1 MSSPSPLPLAG
12 LKVLEFSHAIMGPSA
27 GLVLADLGADVIKV
41 EPAEG
46 DHTRRLPGFAAGFY
60 GLFNRNKRSLAVD
73 LKSAQGKAIVHRLA
87 KTADVVLE
95 NFGPGTMDRLDCGY
109 AALSG
114 INDRIIYCA
123 LKGFLSGPY
132 EKRTALDEVVQFMSG
147 LAYMTGPP
155 GKPLRAGTSIVDIL
169 GGTFAV
175 VGILAALRERDRT
188 GKGQLV
194 KSALYE
200 AAVLL
205 MGQHMA
211 GMAVTG
217 EPGLPMP
224 ARKGAWGVYHTFP
237 TRDGE
242 RVFIGITSNQQWER
256 FCAAVKRPDLLADP
270 KLASN
275 ADRVAA
281 QEWLLPKIEEIA
293 LGYTKAELL
302 SLCEGIGIPFSPV
315 ARPEDLFDDPQ
326 LQGPHGLLDVTLP
339 GGIKTKLPRLPIE
352 VGRHDLGLRCNA
364 PEAGADGRSVL
375 SDAGFAE
382 AEIQALVKEGVIA
395 IHGEG

>member
-1 MSSPSPLPLAG
+1 MSQPSPLPLAG
-12 LKVLEFSHAIMGPSA
+12 LKVIEFTHAIMGPSA
-27 GLVLADLGADVIKV
+27 GLILADMGADVIKI
-41 EPAEG
+41 EPAPDG

-60 GLFNRNKRSLAVD
+60 GLFNRNKRALAVD
-73 LKSAQGKAIVHRLA
+73 LKSEKGRALVHRLA
-87 KTADVVLE
+87 ETADVALE
-95 NFGPGTMDRLDCGY
+95 NFGPGTMDRLGCGY
-109 AALSG
+109 ADLAAR
-114 INDRIIYCA
+114 NPRIVYCA

-132 EKRTALDEVVQFMSG
+132 EKRTALDEVVQYMAG

-155 GKPLRAGTSIVDIL
+155 GRPLRAGTSIVDIL

-188 GKGQLV
+188 GKGQMV

-211 GMAVTG
+211 GMAATG

-237 TRDGE
+237 SQDGE

-256 FCAAVKRPDLLADP
+256 FCGAVKRPDLLADP
-270 KLASN
+270 RLKSN

-281 QEWLLPKIEEIA
+281 QEWLLPEIEKIA
-293 LGYTKAELL
+293 QTYAKADLL
-302 SLCEGIGIPFSPV
+302 ALCESIGIPFSPV
-315 ARPEDLFDDPQ
+315 SRPEDLFDDPQ
-326 LQGPHGLLDVTLP
+326 LQGPRGLLDVTLP

-352 VGRHDLGLRCNA
+352 LDGHDFGLRRNA
-364 PEAGADGRSVL
+364 PNVGADGRDVL
-375 SDAGFAE
+375 KEAGYGA
-382 AEIQALVKEGVIA
+382 AEIAALEKDGVIVVA
-395 IHGEG
+395 T

>member
-1 MSSPSPLPLAG
+1 MSLPLAG
-12 LKVLEFSHAIMGPSA
+12 LKVIEFSHAIMGPSA
-27 GLVLADLGADVIKV
+27 GLILADMGADVIKI
-41 EPAEG
+41 EPAPDG

-60 GLFNRNKRSLAVD
+60 GLFNRNKRALAVD
-73 LKSAQGKAIVHRLA
+73 LKSEKGRALVHRLA
-87 KTADVVLE
+87 ETADVALE
-95 NFGPGTMDRLDCGY
+95 NFGPGTMDRLGCGY
-109 AALSG
+109 ADLSAK
-114 INDRIIYCA
+114 NPRIVYCA

-132 EKRTALDEVVQFMSG
+132 EKRTALDEVVQYMAG

-155 GKPLRAGTSIVDIL
+155 GRPLRAGTSIVDIL

-188 GKGQLV
+188 GKGQMV

-256 FCAAVKRPDLLADP
+256 FCGAVKRPDLLADP
-270 KLASN
+270 RLKSN

-281 QEWLLPKIEEIA
+281 QEWLLPIVEQIA
-293 LGYTKAELL
+293 QGYSKAELL
-302 SLCEGIGIPFSPV
+302 ALCESIGIPFSPV
-315 ARPEDLFDDPQ
+315 SKPEDLFDDPQ

-339 GGIKTKLPRLPIE
+339 GGIRTKLPRLPIE
-352 VGRHDLGLRCNA
+352 LDGHDFGLRRNA
-364 PEAGADGRSVL
+364 PEVGADGRDVL
-375 SDAGFAE
+375 KEVGYDT
-382 AEIQALVKEGVIA
+382 AEIAALERDGVIVVA
-395 IHGEG
+395 K

>member
-1 MSSPSPLPLAG
+1 MPQTAPLPLAG

-27 GLVLADLGADVIKV
+27 GLILADMGADVIKI
-41 EPAEG
+41 EPAPEG

-60 GLFNRNKRSLAVD
+60 GLFNRNKRALAVD
-73 LKSAQGKAIVHRLA
+73 LKSERGRALVHRLA
-87 KTADVVLE
+87 ETADVALE
-95 NFGPGTMDRLDCGY
+95 NFGPGTMDRLKCGY
-109 AALSG
+109 ADLAAKNPRLV
-114 INDRIIYCA
+114 YCA

-132 EKRTALDEVVQFMSG
+132 EKRTALDEVVQYMAG

-155 GKPLRAGTSIVDIL
+155 GRPLRAGTSIVDIL

-188 GKGQLV
+188 GKGQMV
-194 KSALYE
+194 KSALFE

-211 GMAVTG
+211 GMAATG

-237 TRDGE
+237 TKDGE
-242 RVFIGITSNQQWER
+242 RIFIGITSNQQWER
-256 FCAAVKRPDLLADP
+256 FCGAVNRPDLLADP
-270 KLASN
+270 RLKSN

-281 QEWLLPKIEEIA
+281 QERLLPEVEKIA
-293 LGYTKAELL
+293 QTYAKADLL
-302 SLCEGIGIPFSPV
+302 ALCESIGIPFSPV
-315 ARPEDLFDDPQ
+315 AKPEDLFDDPQ

-339 GGIKTKLPRLPIE
+339 GGIKTRLPRLPIE
-352 VGRHDLGLRCNA
+352 LDGHDFNLRRNA
-364 PEAGADGRSVL
+364 PEIGADGREVL
-375 SDAGFAE
+375 KEVGYAAT
-382 AEIQALVKEGVIA
+382 EIAALERDGVIVVTT
-395 IHGEG
+395 